1 MRSCLASALLAGLLA
16 GGAHA
21 APSGQAA
28 PADAAALEAVAAALE
43 GRLVVGGS
51 TFYRVARVLSI
62 DTQDGTATLHAEAD
76 PLYEGQYAG
85 NPEGQTSDGRL
96 YYNVRIDPGTACGL
110 PGVSARLDTSDLLVL
125 HQGAFVTLREAFPGM
140 HLRAWDRPINFV
152 TPQTLARLRQC
163 AGQLAQ
169 AADAMPFRSI
179 AVYAGAQPIAEVGR
193 TSTAA
198 FRYEEEP
205 GGELIGAMTHL
216 AITPKK
222 HAALG
227 DFTVSVR
234 AVSVM
239 HCDYEG
245 PHIELDRWKQGL
257 GPEVPLARAGKKFV
271 IARQALATT
280 APPFPRYTPTEL
292 RRAIA
297 QHWGNAGL
305 ASSEEA
311 RPCQPF
317 LRGYRFAVRYQSRL
331 VQELSVSFAGGC

>member
-1 MRSCLASALLAGLLA
+1 MRRHLAPALLAGLLA
-16 GGAHA
+16 GSAC
-21 APSGQAA
+21 AA
-28 PADAAALEAVAAALE
+28 PASAAGLEAVAAALE
-43 GRLVVGGS
+43 GRLVVGGA

-62 DTQDGTATLHAEAD
+62 DEQDGLATLHAEAD

-96 YYNVRIDPGTACGL
+96 YYNARIDPEAACGL
-110 PGVSARLDTSDLLVL
+110 PGASTRLDTSNLLVF

-140 HLRAWDRPINFV
+140 RLRAWERPINFV
-152 TPQTLARLRQC
+152 APQTLAKLRQC
-163 AGQLAQ
+163 AGQRAQ

-179 AVYAGAQPIAEVGR
+179 AVHAGAQRIAEVGR
-193 TSTAA
+193 TSAAA
-198 FRYEEEP
+198 FHYEEEP
-205 GGELIGAMTHL
+205 GEELIGAMTHL

-222 HAALG
+222 HAAPG
-227 DFTVSVR
+227 DFTVSMR

-257 GPEVPLARAGKKFV
+257 GPEVPLRRAGAKFMV
-271 IARQALATT
+271 APRALAAS

-311 RPCQPF
+311 RPCQPL

-331 VQELSVSFAGGC
+331 VQELFVAFAGGC